1 MYKEGDIIANLTID
15 TTEGEK
21 VEVGKGKWII
31 LYFYPKDD
39 TPGCTIQA
47 QKFSELIEEF
57 EKLNSIVIGV
67 SKDNPERH
75 KKFCQ
80 KYNLKIKLVT
90 DKEGKLAS
98 LFDVKGKIFFSRD
111 TVIINPIGKIVKI
124 WRKVSPSQNP
134 YDTLQFIKENS

>member
-1 MYKEGDIIANLTID
+1 MYKEGDIITNLTLE
-15 TTEGEK
+15 TSEGETI
-21 VEVGKGKWII
+21 EVGKGKWII

-47 QKFSELIEEF
+47 KKFSELYEEF
-57 EKLNSIVIGV
+57 DKLNSIIVGV

-80 KYNLKIKLVT
+80 KYGLKIKLVT
-90 DKEGKLAS
+90 DKESKIAS
-98 LFDVKGKIFFSRD
+98 LFGVNGKIFFSRD
-111 TVIINPIGKIVKI
+111 TVIINPVGKVMKI

-134 YDTLQFIKENS
+134 YDSLNFIKENS

>member
-1 MYKEGDIIANLTID
+1 MYKEGDIITNLKLETA
-15 TTEGEK
+15 EGEII
-21 VEVGKGKWII
+21 EVGKGKWII

-47 QKFSELIEEF
+47 KKFSELYEEF
-57 EKLNSIVIGV
+57 DKLNALIVGV

-80 KYNLKIKLVT
+80 KYGLKIKLVT
-90 DKEGKLAS
+90 DKESKIAS
-98 LFDVKGKIFFSRD
+98 LFGVNGKIFFSRD
-111 TVIINPIGKIVKI
+111 TVIINPLGKVMKI

-134 YDTLQFIKENS
+134 YDSLNFIKENS

>member
-1 MYKEGDIIANLTID
+1 MYKEGDIITNLKLETA
-15 TTEGEK
+15 EGEII
-21 VEVGKGKWII
+21 EVGKGKWII

-47 QKFSELIEEF
+47 KKFSELYEEF
-57 EKLNSIVIGV
+57 DKLNALIVGV

-80 KYNLKIKLVT
+80 KYGLKVKLVT
-90 DKEGKLAS
+90 DKESKIAS
-98 LFDVKGKIFFSRD
+98 LFGVNGKIFFSRD
-111 TVIINPIGKIVKI
+111 TVIINPLGKVMKI

-134 YDTLQFIKENS
+134 YDSLNFIKENS